1 MSIPSI
7 NSLLNAIGKG
17 GPPLPKA
24 HGLDWG
30 VDHRVRHDGS
40 VGKNFPLG
48 VAKPDLPSGGPPG
61 LDRPEQPRPGQSMP
75 PGLDRPGMTP
85 GGPPGLDRPGQ
96 TPGNAP
102 GVDRPGQGVIRD
114 VAGLLPRTP
123 PGAMPP
129 PGQPQSPAPF
139 AAQGYAS
146 QPAQLPAPAMAG
158 AQAQQAQAPMHAIQ
172 AAPPTI
178 PTQPMQQAHLPLQ
191 AQAPAAP
198 RADAMQQTAPQLAQP
213 AQAPGGEATQA
224 LPPRAEAAPVPRGDA
239 AMGER
244 MAMLQRAAAPP
255 MPLATSATVAAN
267 PAAAGQAALAA
278 SAAAGTTMATAPAAT
293 QAANQAAESR
303 GTSPLIA
310 ADRAQVVAR
319 SDIAGT
325 YTGEGPYRRGM
336 RRAARALPGG
346 LSTLLTAFGVQ
357 GNVAATGR
365 DPAAAERELRAA
377 MMQWLFWL
385 LAIIAYGCIAFALFG
400 LLPTGSLGGA
410 TRVPTDSRAWA
421 GGFALAGLVAGV
433 GAWWFARGMVRD
445 DKGQPRAPH
454 EGYDGD

>member
-30 VDHRVRHDGS
+30 IDHRVRHDGS
-40 VGKNFPLG
+40 AGKDFPLG

-61 LDRPEQPRPGQSMP
+61 LDRPDQSRPGQSLP

-85 GGPPGLDRPGQ
+85 GTPPGLDRPGL
-96 TPGNAP
+96 TPGNTSS
-102 GVDRPGQGVIRD
+102 VDRPGQGVIRD
-114 VAGLLPRTP
+114 VADLLPRALPGATP
-123 PGAMPP
+123 PGPP
-129 PGQPQSPAPF
+129 QVPAPLPG
-139 AAQGYAS
+139 QGYAS
-146 QPAQLPAPAMAG
+146 QPVQLPAPGLAG
-158 AQAQQAQAPMHAIQ
+158 AQPQQAQAPMHPAH
-172 AAPPTI
+172 ATPAPVTA
-178 PTQPMQQAHLPLQ
+178 QPMQQAHLPAQ

-198 RADAMQQTAPQLAQP
+198 RAEAMQQAATQLAQP
-213 AQAPGGEATQA
+213 AQAPRAEATQA

-244 MAMLQRAAAPP
+244 MAMLQRAAAAP
-255 MPLATSATVAAN
+255 MPLATNATVAAN

-365 DPAAAERELRAA
+365 DPAAVERELRAA

-410 TRVPTDSRAWA
+410 NRVPTDSRAWA
-421 GGFALAGLVAGV
+421 GGFALAGLVAGL

-445 DKGQPRAPH
+445 DHGRPRAPR
-454 EGYDGD
+454 EGHDGD